1 MLYKTLAD
9 CYEKLESTSKKTEK
23 ADILAGLY
31 LSSQGKMLPKV
42 VLLSMGSVYI
52 QGELD
57 LGVAS
62 ELVKKVMAKT
72 FGVSQ
77 NDVEKKFRE
86 TGDLGLAAE
95 FFIKHK
101 RQSTLGNRQLTVET
115 VFENLRKLPEVS
127 GKGSQERKISL
138 ISELLSQASGKEARY
153 IVRTV
158 LGEMRTGAATGIVR
172 DAISKAFSK
181 DRGEVEHVY
190 DIVGDY
196 GKVAEMAR
204 DGKLKADIEVGSP
217 IRVMLADRAGSLEE
231 AVGAFESPAIE
242 MKLDGFRAQI
252 HKSGNRVRIFSRR
265 MDDVTRQ
272 FPEVAELARKC
283 IRPENAIIEGEIM
296 AVSKDGRPMPFQ
308 MLSRRIQRKYD
319 IERMVKEIPVRT
331 DLFDIIY
338 INGKSLM
345 DVPLKKRWEMLGE
358 ALSQAKGKFSLVGH
372 IETKDIK
379 KAEDFYRRCLS
390 LGEEGVIVKNLDAH
404 YQPGRRVG
412 FWLKVKPIM
421 EPLDLVITG
430 ATWGEGKRAEWLGSL
445 VLSARDSK
453 GMLVPTAMLGSG
465 LTDEQL
471 EYLTKKLKKLITE
484 ENGRDVRIK
493 PCIVLEVA
501 YEEIQKSPKYESG
514 YALRFPRLLR
524 LREGEKKPEDADTTE
539 TISKMFSH
547 QRRRTGDAL

>member
-42 VLLSMGSVYI
+42 VLLSMGSVYS

-204 DGKLKADIEVGSP
+204 NGKLKAEIEVGSP

-453 GMLVPTAMLGSG
+453 GRLVPTAMLGSG

>member
-539 TISKMFSH
+539 TISKLFSH